1 MQTSF
6 DKEQFIYAG
15 FFCRLAA
22 YVLDSIFVAILLSF
36 IKVPIGIVEMIVGS
50 DVILFRPV
58 LFQYNIFDIVY
69 YLLSVAYFVVMTYF
83 CGATLGKFL
92 LKIKVVD
99 AEGRKM
105 SFMSIVF
112 RETVGRYLS
121 ALIAAVG
128 YIMVGLDSRKQG
140 LHDKI
145 ADTCVV
151 YKHSLVQKVTE
162 TQTVNEMEMQTLK
175 DMQAL
180 SEMYRPDAAFEE
192 EA

>member
-22 YVLDSIFVAILLSF
+22 YVLDSIFVAILLGF
-36 IKVPIGIVEMIVGS
+36 IKVPVSIMKFMVGS
-50 DVILFRPV
+50 DVILFQPV
-58 LFQYNIFDIVY
+58 LFQYDIFDIVY
-69 YLLSVAYFVVMTYF
+69 YLLSVAYFVLSTYC
-83 CGATLGKFL
+83 CGATLGKAL
-92 LKIKVVD
+92 MKIKVVD
-99 AEGRKM
+99 TEGQKM
-105 SFMSIVF
+105 SFMSILI

-151 YKHSLVQKVTE
+151 YKHSLVQKVNE
-162 TQTVNEMEMQTLK
+162 TQTVNEMQTLK